1 MTSKSEHSTSW
12 RHPLIQSCLSPIH
25 LSQSALMVPGAPPP
39 PCQGSRFG
47 GKVVETD
54 SKQAKRKKKKK
65 TQVNFKQARGRG
77 GQVQDSPGP
86 RAAATPSDKV
96 SGDLRVGLLSW
107 REGPQA
113 GGPLSSLGLRNS
125 GLPQTTDPQ
134 PHPSGQPMSSWG
146 WEPEDGAR
154 GCAEKRGHPAGAR
167 RRDRLLRPLACSAVA
182 PGRRTQPAGRWAGG
196 SAAKQL
202 SALPGLLLVAK
213 AGTGAQKLK
222 GWPRRHQWQP
232 ITGALS
238 ARSPITTRRRTPVQ
252 SHSSIWSLNQSE
264 HEI

>member
-1 MTSKSEHSTSW
+1 M
-12 RHPLIQSCLSPIH
+12 
-25 LSQSALMVPGAPPP
+25 
-39 PCQGSRFG
+39 
-47 GKVVETD
+47 
-54 SKQAKRKKKKK
+54 
-65 TQVNFKQARGRG
+65 
-77 GQVQDSPGP
+77 QDSPGP

-182 PGRRTQPAGRWAGG
+182 PGRRAQPAGRWAGALCASRAPPSG
-196 SAAKQL
+196 QSRNWRSETQRVAQASPMAANHGRPL
-202 SALPGLLLVAK
+202 STLTNHNSQAHS
-213 AGTGAQKLK
+213 
-222 GWPRRHQWQP
+222 RP
-232 ITGALS
+232 ITQQHMVAE
-238 ARSPITTRRRTPVQ
+238 PIRTRDLKTRACGQHHAVILGKRC
-252 SHSSIWSLNQSE
+252 S
-264 HEI
+264 

>member
-1 MTSKSEHSTSW
+1 M
-12 RHPLIQSCLSPIH
+12 
-25 LSQSALMVPGAPPP
+25 
-39 PCQGSRFG
+39 
-47 GKVVETD
+47 ETD
-54 SKQAKRKKKKK
+54 SKQAKRKKQNTSK
-65 TQVNFKQARGRG
+65 FQAGTWGRG
-77 GQVQDSPGP
+77 GQVQDSPTPAGPGP

-96 SGDLRVGLLSW
+96 SGDLRGRVGLLSW

-113 GGPLSSLGLRNS
+113 GGPPSLLGLRNS

-146 WEPEDGAR
+146 WEPEDRAR

-167 RRDRLLRPLACSAVA
+167 RRDRLLRPLPCSAVA
-182 PGRRTQPAGRWAGG
+182 PGRRAQPAGRWAGG
-196 SAAKQL
+196 SAANQL
-202 SALPGLLLVAK
+202 CALPGLLLVAK